1 MPTVYIPTLL
11 QPLTGGKAFV
21 EVEGAT
27 VSQAIDSLE
36 RSCPGLRD
44 RLVEDGRLR
53 SNLAV
58 AVDGEITPD
67 GLLESVEPSSEI
79 HFIAAIKGG
88 ALLLLA
94 LCLMVP
100 VQAATDFTRDVHPIL
115 AAKCFG
121 CHSGDKRSGGLALDS
136 YGDLLKGGRSG
147 AAVIPGEGK
156 FSLLLQRVS
165 GEVAPQMPLAGPK
178 LLPAEIA
185 TLRNWI
191 DDGARSAPNA
201 APAPKPWIAP
211 MALHAPAQSLEQI
224 LAPYCKSAPVSDRI
238 FARRVY
244 LDLWGITPPPD
255 DLAAFL
261 ADRAPDKRAKLV
273 STLLAGNDE
282 YAEHW
287 ISFWND
293 LLRNDEG
300 VVYYGARKSITKWLL
315 DALETN
321 KPYNRMVAELL
332 NPTAPGDPDGF
343 LIGVNWRG
351 DVSASQVP
359 AMQAAQNS
367 AQVFLGINLKCNSCH
382 DSFISRWKLADAYG
396 LAAYFSADPKLELY
410 RCDKPTGQFAA
421 PRFLYPDLD
430 SSAAI
435 PISLADRHA
444 AAARLFTAPADGRLP
459 RTLVNR
465 IWQRLIGRGIV
476 EPVDDMDAEPW
487 SPALLDWLAADFVAH
502 AYDIRHLIATIM
514 TSRAYQMPAVEPAQK
529 YVFRGPEIRRLT
541 AEQFADTLSAITGE
555 WRMIVPND
563 GSKAEYVREWRAIAS
578 PLTRAL
584 GRPNREQV
592 FTERNNDATMLQGL
606 ELVNGETINHALLR
620 GAQRMLGQLQP
631 APAALWDSGQMQN
644 KRPVATFTTE
654 ISNAREL
661 WFVISDRGSYTPER
675 VLIDWHDVHLLSPS
689 GATPLASLAPK
700 QSKHGLSVYDIAGKG
715 FTRIEGK
722 IEIEKK
728 CMTSEINPQVRAF
741 IFDREPDFER
751 LVSPWQEMPLPAPD
765 KAADLAQLIDRIFE
779 QALSRPPTEDEHR
792 LAAPALNP
800 PTATGLADLIWS
812 VAMLPEFQMIR

>member
-11 QPLTGGKAFV
+11 QPLTGGKASV

-36 RSCPGLRD
+36 KLCPGLRD
-44 RLVEDGRLR
+44 RLIEDGRLR

-67 GLLESVEPSSEI
+67 GLFETVEPASEI
-79 HFIAAIKGG
+79 HFVAAIKGG

-94 LCLMVP
+94 LCLMLP
-100 VQAATDFTRDVHPIL
+100 AHAASDFTRDVHPIL
-115 AAKCFG
+115 AAKCFA

-136 YGDLLKGGRSG
+136 YADLLKGGRSG
-147 AAVIPGEGK
+147 AAIMPGESK
-156 FSLLLQRVS
+156 SSLLLQRVS
-165 GEVAPQMPLAGPK
+165 GVVAPQMPLAGPK
-178 LLPAEIA
+178 LTPAEVA
-185 TLRNWI
+185 TLRDWI

-201 APAPKPWIAP
+201 APARKPWIAP
-211 MALHAPAQSLEQI
+211 MSLHPPAQSLDEI
-224 LAPYCKSAPVSDRI
+224 LAPYCKSAPVSDRL

-244 LDLWGITPPPD
+244 LDLWGITPPPA

-261 ADRAPDKRAKLV
+261 ADRDWDKRARLV
-273 STLLAGNDE
+273 DTLLADSRKYAGN
-282 YAEHW
+282 W

-300 VVYYGARKSITKWLL
+300 VNFYGDRKSITKWLL
-315 DALETN
+315 DALEN
-321 KPYNRMVAELL
+321 DKPYDRMVAELL
-332 NPTAPGDPDGF
+332 NPSAPDDPEGF

-396 LAAYFSADPKLELY
+396 LAAYFSAEPKLQLY
-410 RCDKPTGQFAA
+410 RCDKPTGRFAE

-430 SSAAI
+430 TSAAV

-502 AYDIRHLIATIM
+502 GYDIPHLIATIIN
-514 TSRAYQMPAVEPAQK
+514 SPAYQMPSVEPAQK
-529 YVFRGPEIRRLT
+529 YVFRGPEIRRMT

-555 WRMIVPND
+555 WRLIVPND
-563 GSKAEYVREWRAIAS
+563 GSKAQYVREWRAIAS

-584 GRPNREQV
+584 GRPIREQV
-592 FTERNNDATMLQGL
+592 FTERNNEATMLQGL

-620 GAQRMLGQLQP
+620 GAERMLGQLQP
-631 APAALWDSGQMQN
+631 APAALWDSGQMQSR
-644 KRPVATFTTE
+644 RPVATFATN

-675 VLIDWHDVHLLSPS
+675 VLIDWQDVRLISATGS
-689 GATPLASLAPK
+689 TPLADLQPK
-700 QSKHGLSVYDIAGKG
+700 QSKHDLAVYDVAGKG
-715 FTRIEGK
+715 FARMEGK
-722 IEIEKK
+722 IEIDRK
-728 CMTSEINPQVRAF
+728 CMSSEINPQVRAF
-741 IFDREPDFER
+741 IFDRAPDMER
-751 LVSPWQEMPLPAPD
+751 LVAASPETPFDASPQGT
-765 KAADLAQLIDRIFE
+765 QLIDRIFE
-779 QALSRPPTEDEHR
+779 QALSRPPTAAERR
-792 LAAPALNP
+792 LATAALNP
-800 PTATGLADLIWS
+800 PTASGLADLIWS